1 MPSSSFNRT
10 PREVELLGKL
20 AEVKAR
26 IAASAKASER
36 DAADIKLVAVS
47 KTRPAQDI
55 SLLYEAGQRSF
66 GESYVQE
73 ALSKIGTLN
82 RCAIEWHF
90 IGRIQSNKTR
100 EIARYFDWVHSVD
113 RIEIARRLSQQR
125 PRSLAPLNVCIQV
138 NISREPSKAG
148 VTSQAVADLIAAVY
162 ELPRI
167 NLRGLMTIAPR
178 HGANRNADRGHDFQ
192 HLNNL
197 RSLLEYAQG
206 VHLDTLSMGMSDDLE
221 DAVRFGATI
230 VRVGSAIFGGREP

>member
-1 MPSSSFNRT
+1 MPNSSSDRAL
-10 PREVELLGKL
+10 RDAELRGKL
-20 AEVKAR
+20 AQVKAR
-26 IAASAKASER
+26 IDASAKASAR
-36 DAADIKLVAVS
+36 DAADITLVAVS

-73 ALSKIGTLN
+73 AVPKISILN
-82 RCAIEWHF
+82 RCTIEWHF

-113 RIEIARRLSQQR
+113 RIEIARRLSRQR
-125 PRSLAPLNVCIQV
+125 PHSLAPLNVCIQV

-148 VTSQAVADLIAAVY
+148 VTPDEVADLVAAIY
-162 ELPRI
+162 QLPGM

-178 HGANRNADRGHDFQ
+178 NTTNRNTNRRQDFQ
-192 HLNNL
+192 ELNNL
-197 RSLLEYAQG
+197 RSQLERGQG
-206 VHLDTLSMGMSDDLE
+206 VHLDTLSMGMSGDLE

-230 VRVGSAIFGGREP
+230 VRVGSAIFGVREP